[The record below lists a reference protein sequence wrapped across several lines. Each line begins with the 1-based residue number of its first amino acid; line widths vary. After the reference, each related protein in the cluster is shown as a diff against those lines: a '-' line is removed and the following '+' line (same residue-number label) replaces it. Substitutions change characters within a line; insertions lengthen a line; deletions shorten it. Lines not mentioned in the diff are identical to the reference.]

1 MEVDRR
7 VQLPPE
13 ALTVARALQRQLPK
27 PIYGISR
34 IQSDAIRVYV
44 LTDIWTCI
52 TAQTPMF
59 RLTSARLLTKQIIN
73 EIETRNATN
82 ASGPTAISRAC
93 IPPAQA
99 DEWHTTFLGHLLDYT
114 DNNYLPWPA
123 RKIVAM
129 MQKTLSTGLIS
140 MAPYDANPE
149 YINCL
154 ERIWAG
160 IGMEGEEYRLLGIT

>member
-1 MEVDRR
+1 M
-7 VQLPPE
+7 
-13 ALTVARALQRQLPK
+13 
-27 PIYGISR
+27 
-34 IQSDAIRVYV
+34 
-44 LTDIWTCI
+44 
-52 TAQTPMF
+52 
-59 RLTSARLLTKQIIN
+59 
-73 EIETRNATN
+73 
-82 ASGPTAISRAC
+82 
-93 IPPAQA
+93 
-99 DEWHTTFLGHLLDYT
+99 GHPL